1 MRRSAVNSLT
11 ETYSMNYVFDD
22 VTHQFNGITSSYTLK
37 QNELNTTGFST
48 DNGIILVNNIFQVPE
63 GAQAGDGSY
72 QLEESVGVT
81 SVTFTGIGI
90 TNGYDPNSGD
100 LPVGGVIVSVGSSS
114 GFGYQPLVAAGGTV
128 TVSSA
133 GTITNVSIAN
143 SGSGYRS
150 GLQTVSVGI
159 QPTGGVDLV
168 QLHCWC
174 GYH

>member
-1 MRRSAVNSLT
+1 MITEGVGIAGSTRFSVRRAQLGTELESHGIGATITKIGGNYNIVGNNIVFASAPFGNTPLSTTSSASPDQRDWTGITTSSTFQGRTFMRRSAVNSVT

-81 SVTFTGIGI
+81 SVTFTGIG
-90 TNGYDPNSGD
+90 Y
-100 LPVGGVIVSVGSSS
+100 
-114 GFGYQPLVAAGGTV
+114 
-128 TVSSA
+128 
-133 GTITNVSIAN
+133 
-143 SGSGYRS
+143 
-150 GLQTVSVGI
+150 
-159 QPTGGVDLV
+159 
-168 QLHCWC
+168 
-174 GYH
+174 